1 MTPEWQMISCPGG
14 KTAWKLNS
22 DVDLDNERF
31 RGIGNG
37 IIDGNSIFSIFGGG
51 KYTIFDFIFFILL
64 RPFLYSIS
72 LILSM

>member
-37 IIDGNSIFSIFGGG
+37 IIDGNSIFSIFGDG
-51 KYTIFDFIFFILL
+51 KYTIF
-64 RPFLYSIS
+64 
-72 LILSM
+72 

>member
-51 KYTIFDFIFFILL
+51 KYTIINFILFEL
-64 RPFLYSIS
+64 LQSF
-72 LILSM
+72 

>member
-51 KYTIFDFIFFILL
+51 KYTIINFIFFRLL